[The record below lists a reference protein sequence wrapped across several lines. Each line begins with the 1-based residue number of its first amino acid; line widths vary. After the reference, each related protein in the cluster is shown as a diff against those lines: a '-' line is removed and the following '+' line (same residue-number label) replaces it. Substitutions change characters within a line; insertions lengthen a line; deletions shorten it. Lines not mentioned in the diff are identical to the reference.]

1 MPETEC
7 AQPGLLNANIDR
19 CFPAVAA
26 DELGFA
32 LNVFVAASNRTLF
45 VNRSKNQRLALK
57 ELTEREQ
64 LFSDLLD
71 HGLGSNHGRE
81 LPFQATLDE
90 AFALLWEEYRAH
102 EQRDALCARV
112 LCFYFLMERT
122 EGKAVEEWMTAN
134 SDRPSEVVLDPA
146 VVEGLAAVPLNACQ
160 GLSQDALRAAIW
172 AAHRSCVASSGC
184 LSAN

>member
-7 AQPGLLNANIDR
+7 AQPGLLNASTHR
-19 CFPAVAA
+19 CFPPVAA

-32 LNVFVAASNRTLF
+32 LSVFMAASNRTLY
-45 VNRSKNQRLALK
+45 VNRPKNQRLALR

-64 LFSDLLD
+64 LFADLLG
-71 HGLGSNHGRE
+71 HGLGSDHGRA

-90 AFALLWEEYRAH
+90 AFALLWEEYSAH

-122 EGKAVEEWMTAN
+122 EGRAIEEWMTTHN
-134 SDRPSEVVLDPA
+134 DRPSEVVLDPA
-146 VVEGLAAVPLNACQ
+146 VVDGLAAVALNSGE
-160 GLSQDALRAAIW
+160 GLSEEALRAEILR
-172 AAHRSCVASSGC
+172 AHRNCRVSPGGV
-184 LSAN
+184 SAN